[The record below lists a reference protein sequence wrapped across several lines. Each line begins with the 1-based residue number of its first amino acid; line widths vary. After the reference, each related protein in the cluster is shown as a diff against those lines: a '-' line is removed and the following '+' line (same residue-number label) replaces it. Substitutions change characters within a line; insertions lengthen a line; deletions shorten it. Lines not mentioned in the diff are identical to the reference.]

1 MRPPLLGLF
10 PKVVP
15 APGDCFH
22 GKHIPVGT
30 SICMNVSAILR
41 SQALFGADVD
51 VFRPERFLAL
61 DEKKRRDMERDVGF
75 AFGYGQ
81 WGCAG
86 KSIALMEINKVIFE
100 VSEFCCEEVLY

>member
-1 MRPPLLGLF
+1 
-10 PKVVP
+10 
-15 APGDCFH
+15 
-22 GKHIPVGT
+22 
-30 SICMNVSAILR
+30 MNISAILR
-41 SQALFGADVD
+41 SQALFGTDVD

-61 DEKKRRDMERDVGF
+61 DEQKRRDMERDVGF

-100 VSEFCCEEVLY
+100 VSKFCCEEDLC